1 PASAT
6 ADWSRAGMSDL
17 ASMTPSLPLAKR
29 RCWDLIIT
37 GASSNAY
44 DDVKAL
50 ASFRKRYT
58 SARKIEF
65 KPTPTTT
72 DDVAVNTAATTR
84 LNDTGVAE
92 LANRGDDDPFTTN
105 TKRRVCIQVEFS
117 GPQPI
122 KGPAELMCSLLSG
135 SSVSA
140 LPVFLARG
148 RRRKKSRTS
157 CASEERAEE
166 EAAGVTDHVD
176 PTSNTLVESAL
187 RRSESCGVGEAHA
200 TLMTVEGEET
210 AVAAAVAA
218 AAATLSGPAEQKPP
232 LPPPALSVAA
242 DDLIKWKD
250 LIPHLDGET
259 PHRRRSTQDLSSMSP
274 SSSVGG
280 FSSSASLL
288 SDCDDY
294 SCDAN
299 MSSRESAAQLFEDAD
314 KAIAECY
321 FAPVDTDRMADL
333 AGEAFPVDFDADVKP
348 ELSEFPSR
356 MDEGDGG
363 GYVNASINSCSTKIE
378 RNPASTPAHT
388 RTESPVF
395 DVAGQASP
403 ASADSAA
410 AKKGGEEDEEEE
422 SWEWFDSEGNAW
434 GSQEGD
440 VAFGWLRQ
448 QECDFDGRSAAAAPA
463 VSATSASSNGV
474 CASSSTKK
482 PCRLRFKGIEGVDYG
497 IRNLSVTAQFSI
509 GPLGNLVGTAPT
521 KLEADRNACA
531 GFSSCTITYPSMDDI
546 WPEVYS
552 ARSVKVVEVDM
563 TVDVRSSDGKWVH
576 SWPPVKVM
584 YRRARTAT
592 TPQVQ
597 RCVKV
602 PPFHALPDPFDR
614 SPRALEPASF
624 VGAGSSHSMLI
635 PEAPH
640 RPSSPTSKE
649 MDGPPEES
657 FAALLI

>member
-1 PASAT
+1 
-6 ADWSRAGMSDL
+6 MSDL

-37 GASSNAY
+37 GASSNAE
-44 DDVKAL
+44 DDIKAL

-65 KPTPTTT
+65 KPTPTATNA
-72 DDVAVNTAATTR
+72 VAVNTAATTTF
-84 LNDTGVAE
+84 NNTTDTGVAE
-92 LANRGDDDPFTTN
+92 TTNRGDDDGFTTN
-105 TKRRVCIQVEFS
+105 TKRRKVCIQVEFS

-157 CASEERAEE
+157 CASDERAEE
-166 EAAGVTDHVD
+166 EAAVTDHVD
-176 PTSNTLVESAL
+176 PRINTLVESAL
-187 RRSESCGVGEAHA
+187 GRNDNCGDGEAHA
-200 TLMTVEGEET
+200 TVMTVEGEET
-210 AVAAAVAA
+210 AAAAAAAVAA
-218 AAATLSGPAEQKPP
+218 ALSGAAGQKPP
-232 LPPPALSVAA
+232 LRPPAFSVAA
-242 DDLIKWKD
+242 DDLIKWND
-250 LIPHLDGET
+250 LIPHLDGDT

-280 FSSSASLL
+280 FSSSATLL
-288 SDCDDY
+288 SDCDEY

-299 MSSRESAAQLFEDAD
+299 MSSRESAAQLFKDAD

-321 FAPVDTDRMADL
+321 FGPVDTDGMLDL
-333 AGEAFPVDFDADVKP
+333 AGEASPVDFDADVKS
-348 ELSEFPSR
+348 ELFEFPSR
-356 MDEGDGG
+356 VDEGDDGG
-363 GYVNASINSCSTKIE
+363 DVNASINSCSTKIE
-378 RNPASTPAHT
+378 QNPASTPVHT
-388 RTESPVF
+388 KSESPVF

-410 AKKGGEEDEEEE
+410 ANQGKEEEEE
-422 SWEWFDSEGNAW
+422 SWEWFDSEGNAR
-434 GSQEGD
+434 GSQEGN
-440 VAFGWLRQ
+440 VAFGLLR
-448 QECDFDGRSAAAAPA
+448 QECDFDGRSAAAVPA
-463 VSATSASSNGV
+463 ASATSASANGV

-497 IRNLSVTAQFSI
+497 IRDLAVTAQFSV
-509 GPLGNLVGTAPT
+509 GPPGNLVGTAPT
-521 KLEADRNACA
+521 NLEADRNACA
-531 GFSSCTITYPSMDDI
+531 GSSSCTITYPSMEDI

-576 SWPPVKVM
+576 SWPSVKVM

-614 SPRALEPASF
+614 SPRALEPANF

-635 PEAPH
+635 PEALH
-640 RPSSPTSKE
+640 RPSSPT
-649 MDGPPEES
+649 DGPPEES

>member
-1 PASAT
+1 PASA
-6 ADWSRAGMSDL
+6 AVDWSCAGMSDL

-37 GASSNAY
+37 GASTNAD
-44 DDVKAL
+44 DDVKVL

-58 SARKIEF
+58 SARKVEF
-65 KPTPTTT
+65 KSTPTTT
-72 DDVAVNTAATTR
+72 NAVPVNTTATAT
-84 LNDTGVAE
+84 LNHTTDTGVAE
-92 LANRGDDDPFTTN
+92 TANHGHGDRFTTN
-105 TKRRVCIQVEFS
+105 TKRRRVCIQVEFS

-140 LPVFLARG
+140 LPVFLTRG

-157 CASEERAEE
+157 CASDERAEE
-166 EAAGVTDHVD
+166 EAAAVTDHVD
-176 PTSNTLVESAL
+176 PTSDTLVESAL
-187 RRSESCGVGEAHA
+187 DRNDNCGDGEAHA

-210 AVAAAVAA
+210 AVAAAAA
-218 AAATLSGPAEQKPP
+218 MLSGPAGQKPP

-242 DDLIKWKD
+242 DDLIKWND
-250 LIPHLDGET
+250 LIPHLDGDT
-259 PHRRRSTQDLSSMSP
+259 PPRRRSTQDLSSMSP

-280 FSSSASLL
+280 FSSSATLL
-288 SDCDDY
+288 SDGDEY

-321 FAPVDTDRMADL
+321 FAPVDTDGMPDL
-333 AGEAFPVDFDADVKP
+333 HGEAFPVDFDADVKP

-356 MDEGDGG
+356 VDEGDGG
-363 GYVNASINSCSTKIE
+363 SYVNVSINSCSTKIE
-378 RNPASTPAHT
+378 RNPASSPAHA
-388 RTESPVF
+388 RTEGPVF

-410 AKKGGEEDEEEE
+410 AKQGEEEDE
-422 SWEWFDSEGNAW
+422 SWEWFDSEGNGR

-448 QECDFDGRSAAAAPA
+448 QECDFDGGSAAAAPA
-463 VSATSASSNGV
+463 ASATSVSADGV
-474 CASSSTKK
+474 CASSSSTKK
-482 PCRLRFKGIEGVDYG
+482 PCRLRFKGIEGVDYE
-497 IRNLSVTAQFSI
+497 IRDLSVTAQFSL

-531 GFSSCTITYPSMDDI
+531 GFSSCTMTYPSMDDI

-552 ARSVKVVEVDM
+552 AHSVKVVEVDM
-563 TVDVRSSDGKWVH
+563 AVDVRSSDGKWAY

-602 PPFHALPDPFDR
+602 PPCHALPDPFDR
-614 SPRALEPASF
+614 RPRALEPASF

-635 PEAPH
+635 PKALH
-640 RPSSPTSKE
+640 RSSSPISKE

>member
-1 PASAT
+1 
-6 ADWSRAGMSDL
+6 
-17 ASMTPSLPLAKR
+17 
-29 RCWDLIIT
+29 
-37 GASSNAY
+37 
-44 DDVKAL
+44 
-50 ASFRKRYT
+50 
-58 SARKIEF
+58 
-65 KPTPTTT
+65 
-72 DDVAVNTAATTR
+72 
-84 LNDTGVAE
+84 
-92 LANRGDDDPFTTN
+92 
-105 TKRRVCIQVEFS
+105 S

-140 LPVFLARG
+140 LPVFLTRG

-157 CASEERAEE
+157 CASDERAEE
-166 EAAGVTDHVD
+166 EAAAVTDHVD

-187 RRSESCGVGEAHA
+187 DRNDNCCGDGEAHA
-200 TLMTVEGEET
+200 TLMKVEGEET
-210 AVAAAVAA
+210 AVAAA
-218 AAATLSGPAEQKPP
+218 AAATLSRPAGQKPP

-242 DDLIKWKD
+242 DDLIKWHD
-250 LIPHLDGET
+250 LIPHLDGDT
-259 PHRRRSTQDLSSMSP
+259 PPRRRSTQDLSSMSP

-280 FSSSASLL
+280 FSSSATLL
-288 SDCDDY
+288 SDCDEH

-314 KAIAECY
+314 KAIAECF
-321 FAPVDTDRMADL
+321 FAPPVDTDGMPNL
-333 AGEAFPVDFDADVKP
+333 AGAAFPVDFDADVKP

-356 MDEGDGG
+356 VDEGDGG

-378 RNPASTPAHT
+378 RNPASSPVRT
-388 RTESPVF
+388 RTEGPVF

-403 ASADSAA
+403 ASAGSAA
-410 AKKGGEEDEEEE
+410 AKQGEEEEEE
-422 SWEWFDSEGNAW
+422 SWEWFDSEGNAR

-448 QECDFDGRSAAAAPA
+448 QECDFDGRSAD
-463 VSATSASSNGV
+463 GV
-474 CASSSTKK
+474 CASSSSTKK

-497 IRNLSVTAQFSI
+497 IRDLSITAQFSV

-552 ARSVKVVEVDM
+552 AHSVKVVEVDM
-563 TVDVRSSDGKWVH
+563 TVDVRSSDGKWVY
-576 SWPPVKVM
+576 SWPPVKVV

-614 SPRALEPASF
+614 RPRALEPASF

-635 PEAPH
+635 PEALH
-640 RPSSPTSKE
+640 RPSSPISKE

>member
-1 PASAT
+1 
-6 ADWSRAGMSDL
+6 MSDL
-17 ASMTPSLPLAKR
+17 ASMTPTLPLAKR
-29 RCWDLIIT
+29 RCWELIIT
-37 GASSNAY
+37 GASSNAD
-44 DDVKAL
+44 DDVKVL

-65 KPTPTTT
+65 KPTPATTNA
-72 DDVAVNTAATTR
+72 VAANTAATTT
-84 LNDTGVAE
+84 LNDNTDTGVAE
-92 LANRGDDDPFTTN
+92 TANRGDGDGFTTS
-105 TKRRVCIQVEFS
+105 TKRRTVCIQVEFS

-157 CASEERAEE
+157 CASDKRAEE
-166 EAAGVTDHVD
+166 EAAAVTDHVD
-176 PTSNTLVESAL
+176 PMSNTLVESAL
-187 RRSESCGVGEAHA
+187 GRNDNCGDGEAHES
-200 TLMTVEGEET
+200 LMKVEGEES
-210 AVAAAVAA
+210 AAAAAA
-218 AAATLSGPAEQKPP
+218 AAATLSGPADQKPP

-242 DDLIKWKD
+242 DDLIKWND
-250 LIPHLDGET
+250 LIPPLDGDT
-259 PHRRRSTQDLSSMSP
+259 PLRRRSTQDLSSMS
-274 SSSVGG
+274 SSSSMGG
-280 FSSSASLL
+280 FSSSATLL
-288 SDCDDY
+288 SDGDEY

-321 FAPVDTDRMADL
+321 FAPVDTEGMPDL
-333 AGEAFPVDFDADVKP
+333 AGEALPMDYDADVKP
-348 ELSEFPSR
+348 ELSEIPSR
-356 MDEGDGG
+356 VDEGDGG
-363 GYVNASINSCSTKIE
+363 DYVNASINSCRTKIE
-378 RNPASTPAHT
+378 RNSASTPAHT

-410 AKKGGEEDEEEE
+410 AKQAVEEEEEE
-422 SWEWFDSEGNAW
+422 SWEWFNSEGNARV
-434 GSQEGD
+434 SQEGD

-463 VSATSASSNGV
+463 ANATSASADGV
-474 CASSSTKK
+474 CSSSSTKK
-482 PCRLRFKGIEGVDYG
+482 PCRLRFKGIEGVDNW
-497 IRNLSVTAQFSI
+497 IRDLSVTAQFYV
-509 GPLGNLVGTAPT
+509 GPLGNLVGTAAT

-531 GFSSCTITYPSMDDI
+531 GFSSCTIKYPSMDDI

-563 TVDVRSSDGKWVH
+563 TVDVRSIDGKWVH

-624 VGAGSSHSMLI
+624 VGAESSHSMLI
-635 PEAPH
+635 PEALH
-640 RPSSPTSKE
+640 RPSSPISKE

>member
-1 PASAT
+1 
-6 ADWSRAGMSDL
+6 
-17 ASMTPSLPLAKR
+17 
-29 RCWDLIIT
+29 
-37 GASSNAY
+37 
-44 DDVKAL
+44 
-50 ASFRKRYT
+50 
-58 SARKIEF
+58 
-65 KPTPTTT
+65 
-72 DDVAVNTAATTR
+72 
-84 LNDTGVAE
+84 
-92 LANRGDDDPFTTN
+92 
-105 TKRRVCIQVEFS
+105 
-117 GPQPI
+117 
-122 KGPAELMCSLLSG
+122 MCSLLSG

-157 CASEERAEE
+157 CASDERAEE
-166 EAAGVTDHVD
+166 EASAVTDHVD

-187 RRSESCGVGEAHA
+187 GRNENCGDGEAHG
-200 TLMTVEGEET
+200 TLMMVEGEET
-210 AVAAAVAA
+210 AVAVAA
-218 AAATLSGPAEQKPP
+218 AAALSGPDGQKPP

-242 DDLIKWKD
+242 DDLIKWND
-250 LIPHLDGET
+250 LIPHLDGDT
-259 PHRRRSTQDLSSMSP
+259 PPRRRSTQDLSSMSP

-294 SCDAN
+294 SGDAN

-321 FAPVDTDRMADL
+321 FAPVVTDGMPDL

-356 MDEGDGG
+356 VDEGDGG

-410 AKKGGEEDEEEE
+410 AKQGEEEEEEEE
-422 SWEWFDSEGNAW
+422 SWEWFDSEGNAR